1 MKYRSSAFCGML
13 SLLKPATTA
22 GRMSEGMIPQTEPYV
37 TCKREPFFSAVLRGD
52 LQPAGLF
59 FAVMV
64 ALNRNK
70 SYRQW
75 RPWLINSA
83 TKLIKKMRYCLKND
97 PWIQRLEARYQQEP
111 TPCVVTRVLISFWA
125 AVFGIT
131 VQELCQLLSEERDS
145 ALRRA
150 FGLGWG
156 QRCYPQR
163 ISELH
168 RVLGGVEGKA
178 EMHSHSRDLV
188 CELLELRGLTEADV
202 ESTAASHT
210 FDAVM
215 SELGQGYGFDY
226 FLSFVFW
233 QGILAQLEGALTQ
246 ELKPNGYNLRDLF
259 TSYLERLDEVVKTQ
273 DDLEAKLRNRMWC
286 GQAQGVVAP
295 VSQTLT
301 HFLLKLGLEQ
311 LVLLHQKEVGK
322 AHQGKRR
329 IVVAIDAVL
338 IELFGQY
345 EGADWHWDH
354 TQHRALF
361 GYKLH
366 VIFSVT
372 SGTPIAFYLHQ
383 QGDKDA
389 DVLDHLL
396 QQARSALGV
405 KHVGIVLFDKGYWRV
420 GMFKKLAEKDRES
433 LITPG
438 KRYKDVKEALA
449 AIPQRRWCRVGVNL
463 RCAETTVFF
472 GQQDVR
478 FRLVAWK
485 KLGRRAIRDDQGKR
499 VKDENGKVMFEL
511 VVLVHSYLTNLSQV
525 ELEADQ
531 LLAMYGQRWGVEDFF
546 EELQNQYYLNKF
558 PGTSLQVVKR
568 HIILTFFLYVLVKRF
583 QMLAA
588 EWLADAAYATMELRR
603 FCKEFLRAPISYL
616 LWLKA
621 GKSKEQAKQGARCS
635 SLFLRPLLSLGSS
648 P

>member
-1 MKYRSSAFCGML
+1 
-13 SLLKPATTA
+13 
-22 GRMSEGMIPQTEPYV
+22 MIPQTELYV
-37 TCKREPFFSAVLRGD
+37 TRERDPFFSDVLTGD

-59 FAVMV
+59 FATMV

-70 SYRQW
+70 GYCKW
-75 RPWLINSA
+75 RPWLIDSL
-83 TKLIKKMRYCLKND
+83 TRLIKEMRYRLKNES
-97 PWIQRLEARYQQEP
+97 WIQGLEGCYHQEP
-111 TPCVVTRVLISFWA
+111 APSVVTRVLVSFWA
-125 AVFGIT
+125 PVFDIT
-131 VQELCQLLSEERDS
+131 VQELCHLLNEERDS
-145 ALRRA
+145 TLRRA
-150 FGLGWG
+150 LGLGWRE
-156 QRCYPQR
+156 RCYPQR

-168 RVLGGVEGKA
+168 GVIGGVEGKA
-178 EMHSHSRDLV
+178 EMHCRVRDLV
-188 CELLELRGLTEADV
+188 CELLELGGLTEADV

-210 FDAVM
+210 FDPVM

-233 QGILAQLEGALTQ
+233 QGVLAQVEGALTQ

-259 TSYLERLDEVVKTQ
+259 TCYLERLDEVVKTQ
-273 DDLEAKLRNRMWC
+273 DDLEAKLRNRMWHE
-286 GQAQGVVAP
+286 QAQDVVAP

-301 HFLLKLGLEQ
+301 NFLLKLGLDQ
-311 LVLLHQKEVGK
+311 LVVLHQKEIGK
-322 AHQGKRR
+322 THKGKRR

-354 TQHRALF
+354 KEHRALF

-372 SGTPIAFYLHQ
+372 TGTPLAFYLHQ
-383 QGDKDA
+383 EGDKDA
-389 DVLDHLL
+389 DVLDHLV
-396 QQARSALGV
+396 QQARAALEV
-405 KHVGIVLFDKGYWRV
+405 KHLGIVLFDKGYWRV
-420 GMFKKLAEKDRES
+420 KMFKKLTEEDRES
-433 LITPG
+433 IVTPG

-449 AIPQRRWCRVGVNL
+449 AIPHHRWRRVGVNV

-485 KLGRRAIRDDQGKR
+485 KLGRRAIRNDQGER
-499 VKDENGKVMFEL
+499 VRDGDGKVMFEL

-546 EELQNQYYLNKF
+546 EELQNQYYLDKF
-558 PGTSLQVVKR
+558 PGTSLKVVKR
-568 HIILTFFLYVLVKRF
+568 HIILTFLLYVLVKRY

-588 EWLADAAYATMELRR
+588 EWLEDAAYATMELRR
-603 FCKEFLRAPISYL
+603 FCKEFLRAPIPYL

-621 GKSKEQAKQGARCS
+621 GKPKEQAKRGVRCS
-635 SLFLRPLLSLGSS
+635 SPFLWRFSHLGSS